1 MHIDWAT
8 LVTVAVVAAAAA
20 IAVVLLISL
29 AIVNLSARTERR
41 GDGSAGALSDIG
53 PAGVLCVL
61 GAGLLVCY
69 GVFLI
74 VS

>member
-1 MHIDWAT
+1 VHIDWST
-8 LVTVAVVAAAAA
+8 LITVAVVAAAAA

-29 AIVNLSARTERR
+29 AIVNTSVRAGRR
-41 GDGSAGALSDIG
+41 SDGSAGTLSDIG

-69 GVFLI
+69 GVYLI

>member
-20 IAVVLLISL
+20 ITVVLLVSL
-29 AIVNLSARTERR
+29 AVVNTSARAGRR
-41 GDGSAGALSDIG
+41 TDGSAGTLSDIG

-61 GAGLLVCY
+61 GAGLIVCY

>member
-8 LVTVAVVAAAAA
+8 LATVAVVAAAAA
-20 IAVVLLISL
+20 IVVVLLISL
-29 AIVNLSARTERR
+29 AVVNLSNRTDRRPDGGAGTLAR
-41 GDGSAGALSDIG
+41 IG

-61 GAGLLVCY
+61 GAGLVVCY
-69 GVFLI
+69 GVYLI